1 MVNRGPAIF
10 LFLLRLSI
18 VLLICINLVVCLQL
32 GSHKSIFL
40 LKRSPLL
47 RLLMSLARDHLR
59 GGLVVSVEASHVLI
73 VTIYLTIGFIH
84 PIMQICLFNLMLTM
98 VAAFHAFLVLIV
110 CNQQVEFVSRRLIVL
125 IHSTVLA
132 IIWLHFI
139 S

>member
-1 MVNRGPAIF
+1 
-10 LFLLRLSI
+10 
-18 VLLICINLVVCLQL
+18 
-32 GSHKSIFL
+32 
-40 LKRSPLL
+40 
-47 RLLMSLARDHLR
+47 MSLARDHLL

-73 VTIYLTIGFIH
+73 VTIYLTFSFIH
-84 PIMQICLFNLMLTM
+84 PMLTM

-132 IIWLHFI
+132 IFYLRFI

>member
-10 LFLLRLSI
+10 LFLLRLTI

-47 RLLMSLARDHLR
+47 RLLMSLARDHLL

-73 VTIYLTIGFIH
+73 VTIYLTISFIH
-84 PIMQICLFNLMLTM
+84 PMLTM

-110 CNQQVEFVSRRLIVL
+110 CNQQIEFVSRRLIVL

-132 IIWLHFI
+132 II
-139 S
+139 